1 MILAAESKDSLD
13 NWDRSSVFMGMPFE
27 SSELTSISFIFIGQF
42 MENLSHKFHY
52 LGHFLPVMWVVS
64 SCSFYPWTVAKQN
77 TIFLLLSLRTWMEQ
91 RNFQVQCHSLSS
103 FMEHLVHSPHT
114 YHAQTK
120 ALKCR
125 CIEKECFHANYPT
138 ISKESTVK
146 IFLNDRKSP
155 SASSTS

>member
-91 RNFQVQCHSLSS
+91 RNFQVQCHSTCHPLRNTWYTR
-103 FMEHLVHSPHT
+103 LT
-114 YHAQTK
+114 
-120 ALKCR
+120 
-125 CIEKECFHANYPT
+125 PT
-138 ISKESTVK
+138 THRPKLWNVDAS
-146 IFLNDRKSP
+146 RKN
-155 SASSTS
+155 ASMLIILQFRKNRQWKYF